1 MNSNSHNVSF
11 VPLGELYPNIRN
23 GFVGTVTPFFSTKD
37 NGILYLRGTNIHD
50 GSISTEDIVYVSK
63 DFHKKHSKTELKTDD
78 IIMVQSG
85 HVGECAVVGEKYAGA
100 NCHALIVMSN
110 GGKCNSEYRLIS
122 HLIDTRSF
130 ILFLLSSVSIISVI
144 TALIQLLRLMKTM
157 TLRVFDSTIIRN
169 KAIYCHPEEESALFL
184 IYAYTN
190 ATVEL
195 EKRISE
201 KQKKYDSVIWK
212 LIASLLAY
220 AAFIL
225 LQKGL

>member
-1 MNSNSHNVSF
+1 MKQTPNMNREQKRKLSPYPSSVLLLSACQDDYKDTLDRYDKIYDRINIALGFCGVILVPTLTSF
-11 VPLGELYPNIRN
+11 
-23 GFVGTVTPFFSTKD
+23 D
-37 NGILYLRGTNIHD
+37 
-50 GSISTEDIVYVSK
+50 
-63 DFHKKHSKTELKTDD
+63 
-78 IIMVQSG
+78 
-85 HVGECAVVGEKYAGA
+85 
-100 NCHALIVMSN
+100 
-110 GGKCNSEYRLIS
+110 YRLIS